1 MDIFKNLHSFEKR
14 NSDCSRILKKHPERI
29 PVVVCKGDKEKTLQ
43 DIDKQKYLVPQ
54 DMTIGQFVYI
64 IRKRIK
70 LDPNQALFVLINNSL
85 QPSNR
90 PLNDIYKDNKDEDG
104 YLYIVYSSE
113 NTFG

>member
-14 NSDCSRILKKHPERI
+14 NSECGRILKKHPERI

-70 LDPNQALFVLINNSL
+70 LKLHVNMSFLKKVKTFFNK
-85 QPSNR
+85 
-90 PLNDIYKDNKDEDG
+90 NDIAEFKSTLE
-104 YLYIVYSSE
+104 
-113 NTFG
+113 

>member
-14 NSDCSRILKKHPERI
+14 NSECGRILKKHPERI

-54 DMTIGQFVYI
+54 DMQLSQFIFV
-64 IRKRIK
+64 IRNRIK
-70 LDPNQALFVLINNSL
+70 LKPEQALFILIDHNLVPGNKQLQEIYNS
-85 QPSNR
+85 
-90 PLNDIYKDNKDEDG
+90 YKDIDG
-104 YLYIVYSSE
+104 FLYMTYSSE

>member
-1 MDIFKNLHSFEKR
+1 MNNFIDNHTFEERMKE
-14 NSDCSRILKKHPERI
+14 SQKILLKYPTRI
-29 PVVVCKGDKEKTLQ
+29 PIIVEKCEKCLLTN
-43 DIDKQKYLVPQ
+43 IDKKKYLVPKEL
-54 DMTIGQFVYI
+54 TLGQFVYI

-85 QPSNR
+85 QPTNR
-90 PLNDIYKDNKDEDG
+90 LLEDIYSDSKDEDG